1 MIQDITFFVE
11 GLPRA
16 KQSFRAT
23 GHGGGYQPAYIK
35 AWQDDVAWAG
45 QRRMRA
51 LRLYEPV
58 CGNLSVE
65 LTFFL
70 PNARKIDLDNL
81 SKAVQ
86 DGLNGVVW
94 GDDQHNIRLV
104 LEKYICRQR
113 QGVLVNVTSCDRD
126 LEITLPVM
134 ENVLTLRGAAGWA
147 VIAQTQVPA

>member
-1 MIQDITFFVE
+1 MIQEITFFVE

-16 KQSFRAT
+16 KQSFRSL
-23 GHGGGYQPAYIK
+23 GRRGGYQPAYIK
-35 AWQDDVAWAG
+35 AWQNDVGYAG
-45 QRRMRA
+45 QLRMRA
-51 LRLYEPV
+51 LRLYEPLT
-58 CGNLSVE
+58 GPLTVE

-70 PNARKIDLDNL
+70 PDARRIDLDNL

-94 GDDQHNIRLV
+94 EDDQHNIRLV

-126 LEITLPVM
+126 LEISLPVM
-134 ENVLTLRGAAGWA
+134 ENVLYLRGARSQA
-147 VIAQTQVPA
+147 VIGATL